1 MPDFNESN
9 LELFET
15 CLSLLVKIEED
26 KSDLIQ
32 MFLDRFKYLINKKFD
47 EIFGI
52 REGVTEI
59 DFLTYA
65 KIYDN
70 YEFAINENEFLFYE
84 NQIENSETSEKFSSS
99 SSLILNPR
107 NIRTLSSKF
116 FKKGT
121 YIWICK
127 KILENIINN
136 FLYLI
141 YKSFNNLFEKK
152 NTHVINLVYN
162 HIIELFNKKINDL
175 IEKSNSKFK
184 LQINSQGTIAGIL
197 CDPDP
202 IFFKEGI
209 LSFYFSFSESL
220 QKISSN
226 DDNINSKELL
236 EKILNFNKILTE
248 KYVKNLEFFYIHHLS
263 EYINQG
269 VKNMLEKNK
278 NKSLFVNFDSFFID
292 NNLLFSKLTNFLHE
306 NLIVL
311 KKLDLGELYN
321 TKSDENYCNKIYLN
335 EISKFLNLFYYV
347 LKSTNTLKFD
357 NLRIDKSN
365 LSIEDFSN
373 MRKKINEFFEN
384 VSKERIYTKIILCK
398 IPVMTQNN
406 SNNPGIKIYLD
417 KILKDFSNLKNNKT
431 FYNEIK
437 SLIERETSETL
448 SSLFDSLVQ
457 LQDREIY
464 EKINFLF
471 YREDWLNYESA
482 VTFRLPLRNLCYD
495 LFLFKNELYTLLDE
509 EKKVFDETN
518 SSSLNE
524 ALLWNKKQKRLSKY
538 QKEMECLHIR
548 RLSIYSMS
556 NSPQAIM
563 LIIAKIFLKVC
574 NIIYFYKNVLSF

>member
-26 KSDLIQ
+26 KSDLIYT
-32 MFLDRFKYLINKKFD
+32 FLDRFKYLINKKFD

-84 NQIENSETSEKFSSS
+84 NQIENSETSEKISGS
-99 SSLILNPR
+99 SSLILNL
-107 NIRTLSSKF
+107 NSIRTLSSKF

-121 YIWICK
+121 FIWICK
-127 KILENIINN
+127 KIQENIINN
-136 FLYLI
+136 FLSLT
-141 YKSFNNLFEKK
+141 YKTYNNLFEKK
-152 NTHVINLVYN
+152 NTNVLNSLYN
-162 HIIELFNKKINDL
+162 HIIEIFYKKINDI
-175 IEKSNSKFK
+175 IEKSKSNFK
-184 LQINSQGTIAGIL
+184 LQVNPQGSQGGIL

-209 LSFYFSFSESL
+209 LSFYFSFCESL

-226 DDNINSKELL
+226 DDKINSAELS
-236 EKILNFNKILTE
+236 EKISNFNKTLTD
-248 KYVKNLEFFYIHHLS
+248 KYIKNLEFFYIHQLS
-263 EYINQG
+263 ENINQG
-269 VKNMLEKNK
+269 VRNMLEKNK
-278 NKSLFVNFDSFFID
+278 NHSLILNFDSYYTD
-292 NNLLFSKLTNFLHE
+292 NNLLFTKLTNILLE
-306 NLIVL
+306 NLNVL

-321 TKSDENYCNKIYLN
+321 SVSDENSSNKIYLN
-335 EISKFLNLFYYV
+335 KISNFLNLFYYV

-357 NLRIDKSN
+357 NLKIEKSN
-365 LSIEDFSN
+365 LSLEDFSSI
-373 MRKKINEFFEN
+373 RKKINEIFQN
-384 VSKERIYTKIILCK
+384 VTKERIYTKIILCK

-417 KILKDFSNLKNNKT
+417 KILKEFPILKNNKT
-431 FYNEIK
+431 LYNEVK
-437 SLIERETSETL
+437 SLIERETAETL
-448 SSLFDSLVQ
+448 GSLFDSLVQ

-464 EKINFLF
+464 EKLNCLF
-471 YREDWLNYESA
+471 YSEDWLNYEKA

-495 LFLFKNELYTLLDE
+495 LFSLKNELYALLDE
-509 EKKVFDETN
+509 EKKEFEEN
-518 SSSLNE
+518 NASSLNE

-548 RLSIYSMS
+548 RLSIYSFS
-556 NSPQAIM
+556 NNSPQTIM
-563 LIIAKIFLKVC
+563 FTIAKIFLKV
-574 NIIYFYKNVLSF
+574 N

>member
-26 KSDLIQ
+26 KSDLIYT
-32 MFLDRFKYLINKKFD
+32 FLDRFKYLINKKFD

-84 NQIENSETSEKFSSS
+84 NQIENSETSEKTSGS
-99 SSLILNPR
+99 SSLILNL
-107 NIRTLSSKF
+107 NSIRTLSSKF

-121 YIWICK
+121 FIWICK
-127 KILENIINN
+127 KIQENIINN
-136 FLYLI
+136 FLSLT
-141 YKSFNNLFEKK
+141 YKTYNNLFEKK
-152 NTHVINLVYN
+152 NTNVLNSLYN
-162 HIIELFNKKINDL
+162 HIIEIFYKKINDI
-175 IEKSNSKFK
+175 IEKSKSNFK
-184 LQINSQGTIAGIL
+184 LQVNPQGSQGGIL

-209 LSFYFSFSESL
+209 LSFYFSFCESL

-226 DDNINSKELL
+226 DDKINSAELS
-236 EKILNFNKILTE
+236 EKISNFNKTLTD
-248 KYVKNLEFFYIHHLS
+248 KYIKNLEFFYIHQLS
-263 EYINQG
+263 ENINQG
-269 VKNMLEKNK
+269 VRNMLEKNK
-278 NKSLFVNFDSFFID
+278 NHSLILNFDSYYTD
-292 NNLLFSKLTNFLHE
+292 NNLLFTKLTNILLE
-306 NLIVL
+306 NLNVL

-321 TKSDENYCNKIYLN
+321 SVSDENSSNKIYLN
-335 EISKFLNLFYYV
+335 KISNFLNLFYYV

-357 NLRIDKSN
+357 NLKIEKSN
-365 LSIEDFSN
+365 LSLEDFSSI
-373 MRKKINEFFEN
+373 RKKINEIFQN
-384 VSKERIYTKIILCK
+384 VTKERIYTKIILCK

-417 KILKDFSNLKNNKT
+417 KILKEFPNLKNNKT
-431 FYNEIK
+431 LYNEVK
-437 SLIERETSETL
+437 SLIERETAETL
-448 SSLFDSLVQ
+448 GSLFDSLVQ

-464 EKINFLF
+464 EKLNCLF
-471 YREDWLNYESA
+471 YSEDWLNYEKA

-495 LFLFKNELYTLLDE
+495 LFSLKNELYALLDE
-509 EKKVFDETN
+509 EKKEFEEN
-518 SSSLNE
+518 NASSLNE

-548 RLSIYSMS
+548 RLSIYSFS
-556 NSPQAIM
+556 NNSPQTIM
-563 LIIAKIFLKVC
+563 FTIAKIFLKV
-574 NIIYFYKNVLSF
+574 K